1 MANKLMADWSSSRN
15 RQKRFVL
22 EYVATGFTNAS
33 EAARNAGYS
42 EKSARNTANKM
53 LSGSDKFRHIPSVV
67 EKLKQTYQERQ
78 SELKIADGT
87 EVLQRLTKFGRQE
100 PIKKYYK
107 SEKIVDGEKTVE
119 ENTYITTPSDEDTLR
134 ALDLLGKSY
143 ALFTERQQIDATV
156 ETSKLDNI
164 LKQLSDDD
172 E

>member
-15 RQKRFVL
+15 QQKRFVL

>member
-42 EKSARNTANKM
+42 KNRANATAFNM
-53 LSGSDKFRHIPSVV
+53 LSGTDKFRHIKPVV
-67 EKLKQTYQERQ
+67 EKLKKTYQERQ

-87 EVLQRLTKFGRQE
+87 EVLQRLTQFGRQE

-143 ALFTERQQIDATV
+143 ALFTERREVDATV

>member
-1 MANKLMADWSSSRN
+1 MANNLMADWASSRN
-15 RQKRFVL
+15 QQKRFIL

-42 EKSARNTANKM
+42 EKTARITAYKM
-53 LSGSDKFRHIPSVV
+53 LSGSHNYSHIPPVV
-67 EKLKQTYQERQ
+67 DELKKIYQERQ

-87 EVLQRLTKFGRQE
+87 EVLQRLTQFGRQE
-100 PIKKYYK
+100 PIKKYYR
-107 SEKIVDGEKTVE
+107 SEKVVDGEKTVE

-143 ALFTERQQIDATV
+143 ALFTERQQVDATV